1 MDTEN
6 KIKTFKELC
15 QIVSKLKKKGKKVVQ
30 CHGVFDIIH
39 PGIIRHIEAAKRL
52 GDVLIVT
59 VIRDKDVRKGPG
71 YPIFGEEL
79 RAKNVA
85 SLGCVDYI
93 SVVDD
98 SAPLKCVKFLKPDV
112 FARGQDYKDRDQG
125 VMRKIRQEEEALDV
139 AGCKI
144 HYTPGEVFS
153 STKIIN
159 QFLDVYPEE
168 TRKYLREFQKKYSAQ
183 DIITQLGGLK
193 KLKVLIIG
201 DTIIDEYHYCAPLGK
216 SVKEHL
222 VVNKYLSDESFAGG
236 VLAVANHVAGI
247 CDNVHLVTIL
257 GNQNLRE
264 NFILRKL
271 KENIKPKFFY
281 RQDAATL
288 VKRRFI
294 DEYLNQKL
302 FEICYINDNELPR
315 KLEGQILEYLKKQ
328 IPKYDLIMIGD
339 YGHNFITKK
348 IIQLVEDKAKI
359 LTVNVQANGANLG
372 FNMVTKYHAI
382 DFTCIDEPEARFA
395 CQDRF
400 GKIDDIA
407 KILAKRV
414 HAKCLIITR
423 GKNGSIGIN
432 SGGKLNL
439 TPAFSSRVIDRIGAG
454 DAYFSFAAPCFAKGL
469 PLELISF
476 VGNVAG
482 AIAVQIVCN
491 HEPVEPQKLFEFIYT
506 LLR

>member
-1 MDTEN
+1 MNAEN

-15 QIVSKLKKKGKKVVQ
+15 QIVAQQKKKGRKVVQ

-39 PGIIRHIEAAKRL
+39 PGIIRHIESAKRL

-59 VIRDKDVRKGPG
+59 VIKDKDVRKGPG
-71 YPIFGEEL
+71 YPIFGEDL
-79 RAKNVA
+79 RVRNVV
-85 SLGCVDYI
+85 SIGCVDYV
-93 SVVDD
+93 SCVDD
-98 SAPLKCVKFLKPDV
+98 SIPLQCVKFLKPDV
-112 FARGQDYKDRDQG
+112 FARGQDYKERDQET
-125 VMRKIRQEEEALDV
+125 MRKIKQEEEAFNV

-153 STKIIN
+153 STNIIN

-168 TRKYLREFQKKYSAQ
+168 TRKYLREFQKKYTAQ

-257 GNQNLRE
+257 GSQNPQKD
-264 NFILRKL
+264 FILKKL

-281 RQDAATL
+281 RQDAATI

-294 DEYLNQKL
+294 NQYLNQKL
-302 FEICYINDNELPR
+302 FEICYINDNEMPK
-315 KLEGQILEYLKKQ
+315 KLVKQILDYLNKQ
-328 IPKYDLIMIGD
+328 IPKFDLIMVGD
-339 YGHNFITKK
+339 YGHSFITEESIKLIEK
-348 IIQLVEDKAKI
+348 KAKV
-359 LTVNVQANGANLG
+359 LAVNVQANGANLG
-372 FNMVTKYHAI
+372 FNMVTKYHNI
-382 DFTCIDEPEARFA
+382 DFACIDESEARLA

-400 GKIDDIA
+400 GEINDIA
-407 KILAKRV
+407 KILAKCV
-414 HAKCLIITR
+414 HARCLIITR
-423 GKNGSIGIN
+423 GKNGSIGVDGHGRLN
-432 SGGKLNL
+432 S
-439 TPAFSSRVIDRIGAG
+439 TPAFSSWVVDRIGAG
-454 DAYFSFAAPCFAKGL
+454 DAYFSFAASCFAKGL

-476 VGNVAG
+476 VGNAAG

-491 HEPVEPQKLFEFIYT
+491 REPVEPQKLFEFIYT